1 MMVWYV
7 AIAVVVI
14 TGVLLIIVARERRKH
29 LRKRV
34 RLEIANQGNVQS
46 RYQLRAEDPDGDL
59 EFQFTLDGDQL
70 PEQIFFGAS
79 GQRAEAPASTAV
91 GMPISAEGTPQP
103 AKQSGGA
110 QEKVKKASAAGGVVA
125 EMLTSLGSILPSSLG
140 APLMRMS
147 SQLRRGQAQ
156 ASRAQQVSA
165 RVGSLKPSG
174 APQVG
179 SPAAAA
185 QRPAEAVQP
194 TASAH
199 PAGSY
204 TWVETPLVP
213 PGGRLN
219 LDLIVKS
226 APPRDDQL
234 RSFRVVSR
242 SLEQRDA
249 PQVVEE
255 GSLPIK
261 GGFWVQRLLPELAI
275 LTISLVILIVVFW
288 LASATMLA

>member
-70 PEQIFFGAS
+70 PEQIVFGAS
-79 GQRAEAPASTAV
+79 GQRAEAPASAVV
-91 GMPISAEGTPQP
+91 GMPISAKGTPQP
-103 AKQSGGA
+103 VKQSGGA

-165 RVGSLKPSG
+165 RVGS
-174 APQVG
+174 PQVG
-179 SPAAAA
+179 SPTAAA

>member
-14 TGVLLIIVARERRKH
+14 TGVLLIIVARERRKRLH
-29 LRKRV
+29 KRV

-59 EFQFTLDGDQL
+59 VFQFTLDGDQL
-70 PEQIFFGAS
+70 PEQIVFGTS
-79 GQRAEAPASTAV
+79 RQRAETPAPTAI
-91 GMPISAEGTPQP
+91 GMPKSAEGAPQP
-103 AKQSGGA
+103 AKQAGGA
-110 QEKVKKASAAGGVVA
+110 SEKVKKASATGGVVA
-125 EMLTSLGSILPSSLG
+125 EMLTSLGTILPSSLG
-140 APLMRMS
+140 APLMRMG

-179 SPAAAA
+179 SPTVAA

-194 TASAH
+194 AVPAN
-199 PAGSY
+199 PAGAY
-204 TWVETPLVP
+204 TWVETPSVP

-226 APPRDDQL
+226 APPRADQL

-242 SLEQRDA
+242 SLDHRDA

-275 LTISLVILIVVFW
+275 LMISLVILIVIFW